1 MTRLPGGSYPPALD
15 NNMNP
20 STNKNRGE
28 EMSTRSNALARRL
41 ERGAVALEAL
51 AQSLTDLEW
60 RTRTADGRT
69 VGVVVHH
76 VATMYPLEIKLA
88 QTLAKGK
95 SVEGV
100 NWNLVHQM
108 NADHAVEFKD
118 VTKKEAIELLQK
130 NSKAAA
136 DAIRSFNDEKL
147 DRAATV
153 SLNANAPLTCQ
164 FIIEDHALRHSYHHL
179 ERIRMALRQDREAIK
194 SVA

>member
-1 MTRLPGGSYPPALD
+1 
-15 NNMNP
+15 
-20 STNKNRGE
+20 
-28 EMSTRSNALARRL
+28 MSTRSNALARRL

-88 QTLAKGK
+88 QTLAEGK

-100 NWNLVHQM
+100 TWNLVHQM